1 MNFDIINVLA
11 FISSLVIIYM
21 VIKMTKDML
30 AFKRQHSSVNRI
42 DQGDATKSEYNQILK
57 STYWLEH
64 ERQTNMG
71 EHFEDESVYLN
82 RAQTIRNNTSF
93 FSLVNE

>member
-11 FISSLVIIYM
+11 VISSLVIIYM
-21 VIKMTKDML
+21 VIKMSKDML
-30 AFKRQHSSVNRI
+30 AFKRQHSPINRI
-42 DQGDATKSEYNQILK
+42 DQGDTPKSEYSQILK

-64 ERQTNMG
+64 ERQSNKG

-82 RAQTIRNNTSF
+82 RAQTISNNTSF

>member
-1 MNFDIINVLA
+1 MNFDFITIVSMISGLIAIFLAVKVVKDIRSFRKQQPPAINVVQVECL
-11 FISSLVIIYM
+11 
-21 VIKMTKDML
+21 
-30 AFKRQHSSVNRI
+30 N
-42 DQGDATKSEYNQILK
+42 SEYQKILD

-64 ERQTNMG
+64 ERQSNQG

-82 RAQTIRNNTSF
+82 RAQIIRENTSF